1 MSGFCPSKVSDLKD
15 YSAEGTWV
23 DHQYAAMPGKG
34 FTTPNY
40 LVGYWNS
47 GEKLDG
53 NIATPSC
60 YIKFESEVALLSTR
74 IANTTWGYFAM
85 KNGSAYSKAFGQD
98 DYCNVIIYGRLRG
111 VIVGTIKVPLAY
123 KGKVFD
129 SWIGVDLS
137 GLGTVD
143 ELVFQMESSDNST
156 FDGVSYM
163 NNPAYFCITDLYTR
177 FYKSPIKQ

>member
-1 MSGFCPSKVSDLKD
+1 
-15 YSAEGTWV
+15 
-23 DHQYAAMPGKG
+23 
-34 FTTPNY
+34 
-40 LVGYWNS
+40 
-47 GEKLDG
+47 
-53 NIATPSC
+53 
-60 YIKFESEVALLSTR
+60 R

-85 KNGSAYSKAFGQD
+85 KNGDTYSTPFGQD

-111 VIVGTIKVPLAY
+111 VSVGSIKVPLAY
-123 KGKVFD
+123 KGKIFD

-143 ELVFQMESSDNST
+143 ELVFQMESSKT
-156 FDGVSYM
+156 GKYGM

>member
-1 MSGFCPSKVSDLKD
+1 
-15 YSAEGTWV
+15 
-23 DHQYAAMPGKG
+23 
-34 FTTPNY
+34 
-40 LVGYWNS
+40 
-47 GEKLDG
+47 
-53 NIATPSC
+53 
-60 YIKFESEVALLSTR
+60 
-74 IANTTWGYFAM
+74 M
-85 KNGSAYSKAFGQD
+85 KNGVYCKSFGQD

-111 VIVGTIKVPLAY
+111 VSVGSIKVPLAY
-123 KGKVFD
+123 NGKIFD

-156 FDGVSYM
+156 FNGVSYM